1 MVAKYPKFAHLPII
15 LSEADPEGCAAC
27 SMKTNPANSYR
38 NSPLYGTY
46 TAVMIKALFDLQD
59 RSKVNLAAMLSW
71 SFEFENKDYFEGF
84 RTLATNGIDKPV
96 LNVFRM
102 AGLMSGQR
110 VMTGSTGQIPLDDMM
125 KNGVRQAPDIDAM
138 ATKAAHEAAVL
149 LWNYHDDDLPAATA
163 DVQVTIA
170 GIPVGVKKVLLEHYR
185 IDDTHSNSYTVWKA
199 MGSPQSPTPE
209 QYARLKAG
217 GTTGASDLSRMARR
231 KQWQGDDC
239 HEFAPPGHI
248 VDASEVVVF
257 LSLPKSYRRTWETL
271 R

>member
-1 MVAKYPKFAHLPII
+1 
-15 LSEADPEGCAAC
+15 
-27 SMKTNPANSYR
+27 
-38 NSPLYGTY
+38 
-46 TAVMIKALFDLQD
+46 
-59 RSKVNLAAMLSW
+59 VNLAAMLSW

-138 ATKAAHEAAVL
+138 ATRAAHEAAVL
-149 LWNYHDDDLPAATA
+149 LWNYHDDDLPAPTA

-209 QYARLKAG
+209 QYARLKEAG
-217 GTTGASDLSRMARR
+217 QLELLTSPEWLDVSNGKVTIAT
-231 KQWQGDDC
+231 
-239 HEFAPPGHI
+239 
-248 VDASEVVVF
+248 
-257 LSLPKSYRRTWETL
+257 SLPRQATSLMHLKW
-271 R
+271 